1 MADLLAEKNVFSSQK
16 FDFQPFVDVAA
27 QNFSINLGSLMIL
40 TSSGVVWKVEV
51 GEEVMSSLHSEHLFR
66 IIDKYD
72 LSSLHDFVRPETAT

>member
-40 TSSGVVWKVEV
+40 TSSGVV
-51 GEEVMSSLHSEHLFR
+51 
-66 IIDKYD
+66 
-72 LSSLHDFVRPETAT
+72 